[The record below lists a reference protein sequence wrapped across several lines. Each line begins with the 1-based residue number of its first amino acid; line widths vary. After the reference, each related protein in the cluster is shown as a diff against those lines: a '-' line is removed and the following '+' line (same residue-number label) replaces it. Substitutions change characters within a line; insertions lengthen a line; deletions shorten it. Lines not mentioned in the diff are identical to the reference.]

1 MNDNLLGKAIA
12 LALIIG
18 AVYGARSIARG
29 GFSCPLGDGSRC
41 IMAIPATNPAPA
53 VDMKEAAPAEAAPVE
68 KESEDEDA
76 TLEKKAPVVPP
87 APAEKIEKP
96 K

>member
-12 LALIIG
+12 LALILG

-29 GFSCPLGDGSRC
+29 GFSCGLGDGSHC
-41 IMAIPATNPAPA
+41 VMAIPAATPAPA
-53 VDMKEAAPAEAAPVE
+53 VDAKEAPVENAPVE

-76 TLEKKAPVVPP
+76 TLEKKAPIVPP
-87 APAEKIEKP
+87 APAPKTEKAK
-96 K
+96 

>member
-12 LALIIG
+12 LALILG

-29 GFSCPLGDGSRC
+29 GFSCPLGDGNRC
-41 IMAIPATNPAPA
+41 IMAIPAANPAPA
-53 VDMKEAAPAEAAPVE
+53 VDAKEAPVE
-68 KESEDEDA
+68 KAPVETEDEDA

-87 APAEKIEKP
+87 APAAKTEKAK
-96 K
+96 